1 MLSINNLSISFN
13 ETKILEDINFEV
25 KQGEIVTLLGSSG
38 CGKTTILRTIAGLQ
52 KEHEGNSCIGD
63 SCVSSEDVYE
73 KNREVGYIF
82 QDYALFPHLNVEE
95 NISFALDK
103 LSKKDKSKRVDELLE
118 QFDILAH
125 KKKQIHQL
133 SGGQQQRVAIAR
145 AMANKPKIL
154 LLDEPFANLD
164 TQLRYKTKMWLKNL
178 IKKYNLSAV
187 LVTHDKKE
195 ALSISDK
202 IGIIH
207 NKKLLQFDKT
217 EDIYS
222 KPINYYVANFLSEIN
237 IIPERLIQKLELEVN
252 ENQIAIIE
260 ISKTNLSNKTNKND
274 LVEVEIID
282 KSFCGEY
289 YEVLV
294 RDVNDKKNNKLI
306 MIKSTL
312 KDIDLNQKSYLKLS
326 KEEVK
331 VILK

>member
-1 MLSINNLSISFN
+1 MLSTNNLSISFN
-13 ETKILEDINFEV
+13 DVQIVEDINFEV
-25 KQGEIVTLLGSSG
+25 NQGEIVTLLGPSG
-38 CGKTTILRTIAGLQ
+38 CGKTTILRAIAGLQ
-52 KEHEGNSCIGD
+52 KEHEGTICIGD
-63 SCVSSEDVYE
+63 TCVSSKDVYE

-95 NISFALDK
+95 NIAFALDK
-103 LSKKDKSKRVDELLE
+103 LSKKDISKRVDDLLQ
-118 QFDILAH
+118 QFDIVSH
-125 KKKQIHQL
+125 RKKQIHQL

-164 TQLRYKTKMWLKNL
+164 SQLRYKTKMWLKNI
-178 IKKYNLSAV
+178 IKKYNLSAI

-217 EDIYS
+217 INIYN
-222 KPINYYVANFLSEIN
+222 KPVNYYIANFLSEIN
-237 IIPERLIQKLELEVN
+237 IIPEVLIKELNLEVQ
-252 ENQIAIIE
+252 EEQIAIIE
-260 ISKTNLSNKTNKND
+260 ISKCRLSND
-274 LVEVEIID
+274 ISPIEVDILD

-294 RDVNDKKNNKLI
+294 KPVQNKSDELI
-306 MIKSTL
+306 MVKSSL
-312 KDIDLNQKSYLKLS
+312 ERIDLGKKIYLELNKDDI
-326 KEEVK
+326 KI
-331 VILK
+331 ILK

>member
-1 MLSINNLSISFN
+1 MLSINNFSISFN
-13 ETKILEDINFEV
+13 ETKILEDINFDV

-38 CGKTTILRTIAGLQ
+38 CGKTTILRAIAGLQ
-52 KEHEGNSCIGD
+52 KEHDGNICIGD
-63 SCVSSEDVYE
+63 TCVSSKEVY
-73 KNREVGYIF
+73 KQDREVGYIF

-103 LSKKDKSKRVDELLE
+103 LSKKDRNKRVDQLLE
-118 QFDILAH
+118 QFDIIAH
-125 KKKQIHQL
+125 KNKQIHQL

-164 TQLRYKTKMWLKNL
+164 SQLRYKTKMWLKNL

-207 NKKLLQFDKT
+207 DKKLLQFDAT
-217 EDIYS
+217 QDIYS
-222 KPINYYVANFLSEIN
+222 KPVNYYIANFLSEIN
-237 IIPERLIQKLELEVN
+237 ILPKALIEKLELNVK
-252 ENQIAIIE
+252 ENQTAIIE
-260 ISKTNLSNKTNKND
+260 ISKSKLTNKNT
-274 LVEVEIID
+274 LLEVEIVD

-289 YEVLV
+289 YEILV
-294 RDVNDKKNNKLI
+294 KDVKNNETDELS

-312 KDIDLNQKSYLKLS
+312 ENIDLNEKIYLDLKREDI
-326 KEEVK
+326 KI
-331 VILK
+331 ILK

>member
-1 MLSINNLSISFN
+1 MLSINNFSISFN
-13 ETKILEDINFEV
+13 ETKILEDINFDV

-38 CGKTTILRTIAGLQ
+38 CGKTTILRAIAGLQ
-52 KEHEGNSCIGD
+52 KEHDGNICIGD
-63 SCVSSEDVYE
+63 TCVSSKEVY
-73 KNREVGYIF
+73 KQDREVGYIF

-103 LSKKDKSKRVDELLE
+103 LSKKDRNKRVDQLLE
-118 QFDILAH
+118 QFDIIAH
-125 KKKQIHQL
+125 KHKQIHQL

-164 TQLRYKTKMWLKNL
+164 SQLRYKTKMWLKNL

-207 NKKLLQFDKT
+207 NKKLLQFDAT
-217 EDIYS
+217 QDIYS
-222 KPINYYVANFLSEIN
+222 KPVNFYIANFLSEIN
-237 IIPERLIQKLELEVN
+237 ILPKALIEKLELNVK
-252 ENQIAIIE
+252 ENQTAIIE
-260 ISKTNLSNKTNKND
+260 ISKSKLTNKNT
-274 LVEVEIID
+274 LLEVEIVD

-289 YEVLV
+289 YEILV
-294 RDVNDKKNNKLI
+294 KDVKNNETDELS

-312 KDIDLNQKSYLKLS
+312 ENIDLNEKIYLDLKREDI
-326 KEEVK
+326 KI
-331 VILK
+331 ILK